1 MLHHQRTR
9 RRLEQNRR
17 AALREALREEFDSN
31 QVDLYALQANELAGI
46 WVNMKKKKS
55 RLPDAEIE
63 DAFETLTGYSLT
75 AVREHGST
83 VSSSV
88 VLAQLATDM
97 RRSGSIFTTYR
108 VVQHE
113 GRRFIV
119 FNGKPALR
127 KYLRSSYYALKNPK
141 ILKMGVGQAAMKNMA
156 RGSVLFTLIVSPI
169 TRGLEWL
176 FKENQAALETV
187 LAQISTDIVKG
198 VIAAGTAYFTGLLAP
213 TLIGG
218 ATVAVAPLAAGIGAA
233 IAVGFGLDYLDRR
246 WGITEALA
254 EALSQHRDQL
264 DRATERVSQES
275 SYFFGTVDGQLELIQ
290 RFMRRLKWTP
300 IFGQAAKL

>member
-1 MLHHQRTR
+1 M
-9 RRLEQNRR
+9 RLEQNRR

-55 RLPDAEIE
+55 QLTDAEIE

-113 GRRFIV
+113 GRKFIV
-119 FNGKPALR
+119 FNGKPELR
-127 KYLRSSYYALKNPK
+127 KYLTGTRYTLKNPK
-141 ILKMGVGQAAMKNMA
+141 IISMGVGKAAMKNLA
-156 RGSVLFTLIVSPI
+156 KGSILFTLVASPA
-169 TRGLEWL
+169 TRTIEWL
-176 FKENQAALETV
+176 FANKQAELESV
-187 LAQISTDIVKG
+187 LAGISTDIVKA
-198 VIAAGTAYFTGLLAP
+198 VISTGLAYFSGSLIA
-213 TLIGG
+213 TLSGG
-218 ATVAVAPLAAGIGAA
+218 AVIAVAPLTFSIVTAV
-233 IAVGFGLDYLDRR
+233 AVGFTLNKLDKKL
-246 WGITEALA
+246 GITEKLA
-254 EALSQHRDQL
+254 DAIAERSSQWEQSIKSVRQDS
-264 DRATERVSQES
+264 T
-275 SYFFGTVDGQLELIQ
+275 YFLETVPGQMEFMQ
-290 RFMRRLKWTP
+290 RFFQR
-300 IFGQAAKL
+300 